1 MQNSSLCAVFFYSCW
16 TNHEQTEHDIQW
28 DLWILVLNHALIEI
42 VLSGI
47 LFSPSRPC
55 FEPVTCSIYID
66 IIGVNCVGDVWSAIM
81 RCTVSLYNKPPYKYK
96 KIHKHRGREWLW
108 GMKQCPWFLK
118 HCWKFWYVGEC
129 APSPSLFIF
138 QTCCKWVTVL
148 KR

>member
-1 MQNSSLCAVFFYSCW
+1 MQNSSLCAVLFYSCQ
-16 TNHEQTEHDIQW
+16 TNHDQTEHGIQQ
-28 DLWILVLNHALIEI
+28 DLWILVLNQDLIELLPSRIFIFPISTLLWTCNLHNLHRHYQCKLCWRRLKCDHAL
-42 VLSGI
+42 
-47 LFSPSRPC
+47 
-55 FEPVTCSIYID
+55 
-66 IIGVNCVGDVWSAIM
+66 N
-81 RCTVSLYNKPPYKYK
+81 NKPPYKSK